1 MLKDLL
7 IKHLGDEAKATA
19 VMEDMKQSKIFTASE
34 ENMDKRY
41 AKLKGDFDSKA
52 KEHQEALTLI
62 EQLKASSAGNDEL
75 LAKINQYET
84 TITNLQAQNAEM
96 QKENAI
102 KMALLAGK
110 AKADDVDYL
119 MFKLKSSDTAVKVND
134 KGEVTNINDLLEGLK
149 KSYPSHFE
157 GQAKREVEV
166 HELPKDD
173 GDKNTVTSDE
183 FKKMGYEK
191 RVELYNTN
199 RELYNKLTG
208 KENK

>member
-1 MLKDLL
+1 MLKELL
-7 IKHLGDEAKATA
+7 TKHLGDEAKATA
-19 VMEDMKQSKIFTASE
+19 FMDEMKQSKIFTASE

-41 AKLKGDFDSKA
+41 AKLKGDFDSKT

-96 QKENAI
+96 QRENAI